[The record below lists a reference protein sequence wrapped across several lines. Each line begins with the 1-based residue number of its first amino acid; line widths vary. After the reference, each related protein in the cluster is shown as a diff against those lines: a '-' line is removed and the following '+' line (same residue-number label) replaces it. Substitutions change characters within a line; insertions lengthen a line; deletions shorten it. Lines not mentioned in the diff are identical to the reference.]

1 MPDVETNDG
10 RDDEED
16 DYPPQR
22 RNRRGNSSNINSHK
36 HHKFPLW
43 EEDLAWEDYKKMIKL
58 FVNVAKKDPEEIF
71 LDMINALKESKRRGI
86 ATRLMNKFEDYATN
100 KKVIEDSLKFIEA
113 SFGTTLTDRLEKA
126 AEALQTIRREEDE
139 DMAEFILRFE
149 AVIEQLN
156 MVQLDLTDRMEA
168 TILQRSAN
176 LTKAKKNNLVP
187 MIDMSSTAQGIT
199 LKMKEPLKQIGFRK
213 A

>member
-1 MPDVETNDG
+1 MLEEEEIGSVKTCDKCNKPTLCHADPWADVCATTDEPATQNVTAEYIEYCNSHKRLKQIVTWIMPDVETNDG

-86 ATRLMNKFEDYATN
+86 ATRLMNKFL
-100 KKVIEDSLKFIEA
+100 VL
-113 SFGTTLTDRLEKA
+113 
-126 AEALQTIRREEDE
+126 
-139 DMAEFILRFE
+139 
-149 AVIEQLN
+149 
-156 MVQLDLTDRMEA
+156 VQ
-168 TILQRSAN
+168 
-176 LTKAKKNNLVP
+176 P
-187 MIDMSSTAQGIT
+187 
-199 LKMKEPLKQIGFRK
+199 
-213 A
+213 